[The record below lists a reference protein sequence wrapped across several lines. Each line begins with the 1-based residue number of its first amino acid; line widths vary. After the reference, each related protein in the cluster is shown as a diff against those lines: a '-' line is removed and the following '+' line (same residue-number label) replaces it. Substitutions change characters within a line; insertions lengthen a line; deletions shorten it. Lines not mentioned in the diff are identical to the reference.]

1 MRRTEYELLLKGGEI
16 VSPAQP
22 GRARCDVAFAE
33 GRVAAIEESIPT
45 EWAEDV
51 IDVSGKIVTPG
62 LIDLHTHV
70 YAGQQP
76 LGIEADPVARRSG
89 VTTFVD
95 AGSTGAANFAPF
107 RKYVIE
113 GARSRVVAFLNLS
126 AIGLTAINL
135 SPEHANPLY
144 LNTARAIEMAE
155 ANQDVI
161 VGIKVRVYNTDVG
174 IIWRARAVADAVSLP
189 LMIHIGYGPPSLR
202 DIVANLEEGDI
213 LTHCFTAYSHCIL
226 TEDRKVRREIRE
238 AVDRGAILDTGHGL
252 DSFGFSVARDAIAD
266 GLLPDVIST
275 DLHALNI
282 NGPVHDLPTTL
293 SKFLA
298 LGLSLEEVLYRATLA
313 PAHAVGLGSLA
324 EGVHVGGP
332 GDVAVFELVEGKF
345 EYGDSYGDTLVGR
358 QKLVHAL
365 TVREGK
371 PLMAS
376 V

>member
-1 MRRTEYELLLKGGEI
+1 MRVTEYELLLKGGEI
-16 VSPAQP
+16 VSPAHP
-22 GRARCDVAFAE
+22 GRDRRDIAFAE
-33 GRVAAIEESIPT
+33 GQVAAIEESIPT
-45 EWAEDV
+45 ERADDV

-62 LIDLHTHV
+62 LVDLHTHV

-89 VTTFVD
+89 VTTFID

-107 RKYVIE
+107 RSCVIE
-113 GARSRVVAFLNLS
+113 RARSRVIAFLNLS
-126 AIGLTAINL
+126 ALGLTAINL

-174 IIWRARAVADAVSLP
+174 TIWKARAVADAVGLP

-213 LTHCFTAYSHCIL
+213 LTHCFTSYSHCIL
-226 TEDRKVRREIRE
+226 TEDRTVRREVRE

-275 DLHALNI
+275 DLHALNVD
-282 NGPVHDLPTTL
+282 GPVHDLPTTL

-298 LGLSLEEVLYRATLA
+298 LGLSLEEVLYRATVA
-313 PAHAVGLGSLA
+313 PAQAVGLDPLA
-324 EGVHVGGP
+324 EGLHVGGS
-332 GDVAVFELVEGKF
+332 GDAAVFELAEGEF
-345 EYGDSYGDTLVGR
+345 EYKDSYGDTLVGR
-358 QKLVHAL
+358 HKLVHAL
-365 TVREGK
+365 TVREGR
-371 PLMAS
+371 PLTAS
-376 V
+376 E